1 MIRDRVT
8 VDFWFDPVCPYS
20 WIGSRWLLE
29 VEQCRPVDLRWHVMS
44 LYLLNE
50 HRTDDPTYVD
60 YLRELSGPARVA
72 TAVAYRHG
80 SEVLG
85 DLYTGFGEVIFDRW
99 RYATREEC
107 REAMRTALVGTGLPL
122 DLLDSFDTTEYDS
135 ELRRTHLTAMAAVG
149 DEGGTPATSLNG
161 FAFSGPVLN
170 SIPRGDDAA
179 RIFDGCLL
187 LAGFHDFFEIKRTR
201 TAEPVFA

>member
-1 MIRDRVT
+1 
-8 VDFWFDPVCPYS
+8 
-20 WIGSRWLLE
+20 
-29 VEQCRPVDLRWHVMS
+29 MS

-85 DLYTGFGEVIFDRW
+85 DLYTGFGEVIFDHW

-107 REAMRTALVGTGLPL
+107 REA
-122 DLLDSFDTTEYDS
+122 
-135 ELRRTHLTAMAAVG
+135 
-149 DEGGTPATSLNG
+149 
-161 FAFSGPVLN
+161 
-170 SIPRGDDAA
+170 
-179 RIFDGCLL
+179 
-187 LAGFHDFFEIKRTR
+187 
-201 TAEPVFA
+201 